1 MTNHSI
7 NVSIVIPLLNE
18 VENLL
23 QLITQVATLNPLPQQ
38 VIVVDGGSIDSSVS
52 ITKKII
58 EDVMDNGQLAIDWQI
73 IESTAGRAIQ
83 MNTGAA
89 LATGDI
95 LLFLHADTQ
104 LPINAINDIENAMVQ
119 SDWGR
124 FDVHLDS
131 RNPMLWVVSRMM
143 NARSRLTVIATG
155 DQAVF
160 IKKSLFEQ
168 IGGYPNQPLMED
180 IELCKRLK
188 NIAKPACLRSKVTTS
203 ARRWQQNGTGRTILL
218 IWQLRFDYWRGIS
231 PEILKQRYHNN

>member
-18 VENLL
+18 AENLP
-23 QLITQVATLNPLPQQ
+23 QLITQVATLNPPPQQ
-38 VIVVDGGSIDSSVS
+38 IIMVDGGSTDNSFEVAKTLIEALMNNRRSS
-52 ITKKII
+52 IK
-58 EDVMDNGQLAIDWQI
+58 WQV
-73 IESTAGRAIQ
+73 IESTAGRASQ
-83 MNTGAA
+83 MNTGTA

-218 IWQLRFDYWRGIS
+218 MWQLRFNYWRGIS